1 MHKACQI
8 LSTIT
13 NQGHSQPSQLVYSP
27 SSHILLTFPSS
38 TLPFHNISSSV
49 PPIYSIY
56 GTFET
61 LHNHYWCNALPC
73 CFWSTAKEVT
83 PGFLIIPVGVKA
95 QSSVKSHLLYSCLR
109 CLKGLFTL
117 TPSPSS
123 CEVIHPSMTT
133 MSVFMQ
139 LPVISAFISGVHC
152 VLNASKTSIPCFLRS
167 TPGPVFHI
175 TNNQSFV
182 ISMVI

>member
-8 LSTIT
+8 VSTIT
-13 NQGHSQPSQLVYSP
+13 IQGHFQPSQSVYSP

-49 PPIYSIY
+49 PSIY
-56 GTFET
+56 WIHGTFET
-61 LHNHYWCNALPC
+61 LQLLLVRCTAML
-73 CFWSTAKEVT
+73 FWSTAKEVT
-83 PGFLIIPVGVKA
+83 LGFLIIPLG
-95 QSSVKSHLLYSCLR
+95 VKSHSLYSCLR

-139 LPVISAFISGVHC
+139 WPVISAFISGVHC
-152 VLNASKTSIPCFLRS
+152 VLNASKTSIPYFLRS
-167 TPGPVFHI
+167 TPGPMFHI

-182 ISMVI
+182 SSMAT